1 MIPLS
6 ELKVGQKGIVSYIE
20 NTEVK
25 RRFLEIGL
33 VNGIFVECILESP
46 FKSPKAYFI
55 KGASIAIRNNDASY
69 VMVEVI

>member
-6 ELKVGQKGIVSYIE
+6 ELKVGQKATVSYIE

-33 VNGIFVECILESP
+33 VNGTLVECILESP
-46 FKSPKAYFI
+46 FKSPRAYFI
-55 KGASIAIRNNDASY
+55 KGTNIAIRNSDASY